1 MKTLTPLGARSTGY
15 LRLPALGRGRP
26 PSHHGT
32 CLPRA
37 LPTETLP
44 ERDSR
49 QDPIERPNPNPN
61 TPPTSKDAADG
72 GSPLK
77 RCGHLT
83 AALTELAAA
92 PEMAIDQGF
101 YVGLDGIEP
110 STSALSVLLSSQTAT
125 PLRCGYVTASGL
137 CAVSCLSRA
146 SREKGLPGIS
156 LARPSAC
163 VCRNAADNS
172 KSHHPTGVKLSGPI
186 ANLRTATRDPS
197 WGNDQLDE
205 AIVTSAA
212 AARPAR
218 FWSAAEVR
226 TGL

>member
-110 STSALSVLLSSQTAT
+110 STSALSVLLSSQTAP
-125 PLRCGYVTASGL
+125 PLSCGYLAKSGL
-137 CAVSCLSRA
+137 CGVSCLRRVSLCTA
-146 SREKGLPGIS
+146 WLSLVDPLLFSGFPQRELHNKL
-156 LARPSAC
+156 LRHD
-163 VCRNAADNS
+163 RHDR
-172 KSHHPTGVKLSGPI
+172 HPQSTG
-186 ANLRTATRDPS
+186 
-197 WGNDQLDE
+197 
-205 AIVTSAA
+205 AIQQ
-212 AARPAR
+212 
-218 FWSAAEVR
+218 
-226 TGL
+226 

>member
-1 MKTLTPLGARSTGY
+1 MSLESRSNRTRHEDEEARPPSRRPRAGRHVEIPGAPLAHKTLTPLGARSTGY

-49 QDPIERPNPNPN
+49 QDPIERPK

-72 GSPLK
+72 GSPFK
-77 RCGHLT
+77 RCGHLI

-110 STSALSVLLSSQTAT
+110 STSALSVLLSSQTT
-125 PLRCGYVTASGL
+125 PPLRCGYVTN
-137 CAVSCLSRA
+137 
-146 SREKGLPGIS
+146 
-156 LARPSAC
+156 SA
-163 VCRNAADNS
+163 
-172 KSHHPTGVKLSGPI
+172 
-186 ANLRTATRDPS
+186 
-197 WGNDQLDE
+197 
-205 AIVTSAA
+205 
-212 AARPAR
+212 
-218 FWSAAEVR
+218 
-226 TGL
+226 